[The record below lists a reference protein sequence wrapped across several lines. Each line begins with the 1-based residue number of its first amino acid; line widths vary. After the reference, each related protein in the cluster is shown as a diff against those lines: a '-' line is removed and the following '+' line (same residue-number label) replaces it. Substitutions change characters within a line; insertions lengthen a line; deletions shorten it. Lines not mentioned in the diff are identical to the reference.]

1 MVAVELQHHVRFH
14 RVPPIPHPVVNCV
27 HYIQLHTPVGVSV
40 NYRVTSVTG
49 PEGVANS
56 TSSFY
61 RGRDF
66 AQREYAV
73 CFRAHWYLELEL
85 PWFSSRAR

>member
-1 MVAVELQHHVRFH
+1 M
-14 RVPPIPHPVVNCV
+14 
-27 HYIQLHTPVGVSV
+27 

-61 RGRDF
+61 RGSDF

-73 CFRAHWYLELEL
+73 CFRAPWYLELEL
-85 PWFSSRAR
+85 PWFSSTARKYRFPSAHVQAGEGVAPSVDLAQPRLLLLGRAQ